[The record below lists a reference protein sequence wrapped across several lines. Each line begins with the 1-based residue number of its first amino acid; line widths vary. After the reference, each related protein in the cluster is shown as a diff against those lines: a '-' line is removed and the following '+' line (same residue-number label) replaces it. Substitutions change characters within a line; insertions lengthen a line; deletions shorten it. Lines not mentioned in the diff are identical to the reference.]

1 MVKAIMIR
9 ENIIID
15 YYIPAVL
22 WGNASDK
29 CFIVV
34 HGDQSNKE
42 DTVIQ
47 RFAEIVTTRGYQ
59 VLSFDL
65 PEHGAR
71 LHDKTICTVQ
81 NCVADLDAVMKY
93 VLASGKQVSL
103 FAVSMGA
110 YFSLLS
116 FHNQPLQRCLFLSP
130 VVDMGHLIDKMMH
143 AFGVTEAQLKARQEI
158 ATPIGKTLYW
168 DYYTYVKEHPVTN
181 WPFLTDI
188 LYGEQDAISEYGDVL
203 AFCGLFNCDLEIMP
217 QGEHHFHTQAQLDL
231 FCEWVSEQF

>member
-47 RFAEIVTTRGYQ
+47 CFAEIVTARGYQ

-71 LHDKTICTVQ
+71 LH
-81 NCVADLDAVMKY
+81 
-93 VLASGKQVSL
+93 
-103 FAVSMGA
+103 
-110 YFSLLS
+110 
-116 FHNQPLQRCLFLSP
+116 
-130 VVDMGHLIDKMMH
+130 
-143 AFGVTEAQLKARQEI
+143 
-158 ATPIGKTLYW
+158 GKTTCTPHNFDL
-168 DYYTYVKEHPVTN
+168 VK
-181 WPFLTDI
+181 
-188 LYGEQDAISEYGDVL
+188 
-203 AFCGLFNCDLEIMP
+203 
-217 QGEHHFHTQAQLDL
+217 
-231 FCEWVSEQF
+231 